1 MTKDI
6 TKARED
12 FPQMNEDYKGTKIIY
27 LDSAA
32 TTLKPQSVMDKLE
45 QYYLH
50 ECANVHRGIHTLSE
64 VSTDH
69 FEQTRDKVQSLI
81 NAKERHEIIFTKGT
95 TDSINLVA
103 QSLSEYYFK
112 AGDEILIST
121 MEHHSNIVPWQRVCE
136 KTGAIL
142 KVMPIND
149 QGELLLEESLNM
161 ITDKTKL
168 VSLVYISNSLGT
180 INPVND
186 IIKKAK
192 TKNARVL
199 LDGAQAI
206 AHEKVDVQTLDCD
219 YLAFSGH
226 KMFGPTGVGVLY
238 GKEDILNEMP
248 PYQAGGDM
256 IDTVTFEKTTYN
268 ILPHKFEA
276 GTPNIAGVIGL
287 GAAIDYINEL
297 GLDNIKSYESELLNY
312 ATEQIKTVPGLKII
326 GEAKHKASVISFT
339 INGLHPHDIATI
351 GNKYGLAL
359 RTGHHCTQPLLKR
372 LNVPATA
379 RASFGVY
386 NNKADVDHLVT
397 NLKKMVELF
406 T

>member
-1 MTKDI
+1 MSID
-6 TKARED
+6 KARLD
-12 FPQMNEDYKGTKIIY
+12 FPQMNEEYNGVKINY

-32 TTLKPQSVMDKLE
+32 TTLKPKSVIDVLD

-50 ECANVHRGIHTLSE
+50 ECANIHRGIHTLSE
-64 VSTDH
+64 VGTEK
-69 FEQTRDKVQSLI
+69 FENTRDKVQKLI
-81 NAKERHEIIFTKGT
+81 NANKREEIIFTKGT

-112 AGDEILIST
+112 QGDEIIIST

-142 KVMPIND
+142 KIIPIND
-149 QGELLLEESLNM
+149 EGEILIDEYKKLLSS
-161 ITDKTKL
+161 KTKL
-168 VSLVYISNSLGT
+168 VSTVYISNSLGT
-180 INPVND
+180 INPVKEITD
-186 IIKKAK
+186 LAHSVG
-192 TKNARVL
+192 ARVL
-199 LDGAQAI
+199 IDAAQAI
-206 AHEKVDVQTLDCD
+206 AHETVDVQSLECD

-238 GKEDILNEMP
+238 GKEEILNEMP
-248 PYQAGGDM
+248 PYQGGGDM
-256 IDTVTFEKTTYN
+256 IETVTFEKTTYN
-268 ILPHKFEA
+268 VLPHKFEA
-276 GTPNIAGVIGL
+276 GTPHIAGVIAL
-287 GAAIDYINEL
+287 GAAIDYLNEL
-297 GLDNIKSYESELLNY
+297 GLENIKKYEAELLNY
-312 ATEQIKTVPGLKII
+312 ATEQVLTVPGLKII
-326 GEAKHKASVISFT
+326 GTAKKKASVISFT

-372 LNVPATA
+372 LGVPATA
-379 RASFGVY
+379 RASLSIY
-386 NNKADVDHLVT
+386 NNKEDIDNLVT